1 MVNFSV
7 FNLLE
12 VSTENMGLT
21 KETQGEPK
29 LGSKFLQN
37 EF

>member
-1 MVNFSV
+1 MVHFSV
-7 FNLLE
+7 FIFVI
-12 VSTENMGLT
+12 VSTENMGLA